1 MKNQDPSIL
10 EEEGVKNMKHEFR
23 RIIGYF
29 TKKQLLFITLI
40 FAGLGGGAILL
51 VLIVNK
57 KGVNLFLDAGNF
69 LNETVKMAKT
79 AAWVAAIQITLQI
92 TSAVFKA
99 IVSPLFLVDIRKK
112 LYTLLMYADI
122 TYFDNVSSGVMIG
135 RISEGVSYIRDVYV
149 DQLFIA
155 CSSIVMALGG
165 FVVSTC
171 WGWKYTLEF
180 ICFPIVL
187 GLEIWGGNKWLI
199 MFMINIKKRELKLL
213 KQQPPSLQ
221 NLEPSK
227 LSIKN

>member
-165 FVVSTC
+165 FAVS
-171 WGWKYTLEF
+171 
-180 ICFPIVL
+180 
-187 GLEIWGGNKWLI
+187 
-199 MFMINIKKRELKLL
+199 M
-213 KQQPPSLQ
+213 
-221 NLEPSK
+221 
-227 LSIKN
+227 